1 MIALGG
7 REGDGLLLQIRNTM
21 IVRSSIKREVW
32 AAKWGLSDEYISK
45 CALIRLFSINKM
57 GSPEGMGS
65 RKLRK
70 FQVVSE

>member
-45 CALIRLFSINKM
+45 CALIRLFSM
-57 GSPEGMGS
+57 GMGS

-70 FQVVSE
+70 FQVVRE